1 MVELMKVYNKRNKLW
16 KEVKKIKSF
25 SYKVKLVIVII
36 IFLVLFSTYIFGKK
50 KFETVDNSVGTYQND
65 GQHTAT
71 NEIKVEEDKKEDYK
85 AQQEAVETFKATP
98 ADGKGILVSGVTEAL
113 INSSFWTKQV
123 DEDNSIIMNLDQISD
138 FNKEIMKKVPAV
150 KNLENYKG
158 GLSKEELKK
167 YINSYKAPT
176 KQMYYSNG
184 KAISQE
190 FYNSIIDNTNVQ
202 GIKDSNNV
210 YYGLSVKKTSIRSF
224 PTETGVYDSQNSSLD
239 RIQETGCEPCEPVI
253 ILHESKDKQWYFIQ
267 MYNYIGWVKADT
279 IAIAPDKDTV
289 FNYVN
294 NKDFLM
300 VTGKKIEVKLDN
312 ANREF
317 ALGTKLFL
325 DKTDKD
331 KAKDEYKVKIPE
343 RNSKGE
349 LSFSYGK
356 VAKSQDL
363 HLGYLPYTRY
373 NIITEAF
380 KFLGTEY
387 DWGDKNSGRDCSSF
401 ILHIYETFGF
411 KLPRNT
417 SEQEKCSNN
426 VIKFTS
432 SDNLQK
438 RTEILKGLKAGDVVY
453 MPGHTMMYLGEHN
466 GNNYIIHSY
475 LGSDLEDKAIKQ
487 VVVTPLNSKT
497 ISLLGK
503 LTTAVKY
510 QFE

>member
-1 MVELMKVYNKRNKLW
+1 
-16 KEVKKIKSF
+16 VKKIKTF
-25 SYKVKLVIVII
+25 NYKVRLVTVMI
-36 IFLVLFSTYIFGKK
+36 IFLVLFSTYILYKRRFNTS
-50 KFETVDNSVGTYQND
+50 ENPLIISPNSHEEIGV
-65 GQHTAT
+65 
-71 NEIKVEEDKKEDYK
+71 NEIKVEEDKIEEDK
-85 AQQEAVETFKATP
+85 APEEAVETFKAIP
-98 ADGKGILVSGVTEAL
+98 GDGKCILTSGVTEAL
-113 INSSFWTKQV
+113 ITSSFWTKQF
-123 DEDNSIIMNLDQISD
+123 DEDNSIIMNGDQISD
-138 FNKEIMKKVPAV
+138 FNNEIMKKVPTV
-150 KNLENYKG
+150 QNLENYKG
-158 GLSKEELKK
+158 SLSKEELKK
-167 YINSYKAPT
+167 YITSYKIPT

-190 FYNSIIDNTNVQ
+190 FYNSIIDNTNVEA
-202 GIKDSNNV
+202 IKENNNV
-210 YYGLSVKKTSIRSF
+210 TYGVCVKKASIRSF
-224 PTETGVYDSQNSSLD
+224 PTEVGAYDSQNSSLD

-253 ILHESKDKQWYFIQ
+253 ILHVSKDKQWCFIQ

-279 IAIAPDKDTV
+279 IAISPDKSTV
-289 FNYVN
+289 FDYVN

-300 VTGKKIEVKLDN
+300 VTGKKIEVKFDGS
-312 ANREF
+312 NREF

-331 KAKDEYKVKIPE
+331 KAKDDYKVKIPE

-349 LSFSYGK
+349 LIFTYGK
-356 VAKSQDL
+356 VSKSQDL
-363 HLGYLPYTRY
+363 RLGYLPYTRY

-426 VIKFTS
+426 VIKFDS

-453 MPGHTMMYLGEHN
+453 MPGHTMMYLGGYN

-475 LGSDLEDKAIKQ
+475 LGSNLEDKVIKQ

-503 LTTAVKY
+503 LTSAVKY
-510 QFE
+510 NFQ